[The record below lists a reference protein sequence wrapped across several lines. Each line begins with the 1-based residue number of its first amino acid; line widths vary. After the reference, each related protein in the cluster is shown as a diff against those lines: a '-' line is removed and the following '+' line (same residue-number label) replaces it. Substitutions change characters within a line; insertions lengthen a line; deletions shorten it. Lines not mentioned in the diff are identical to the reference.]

1 MTLYTTG
8 RRPFLWTKENEWSQE
23 KKQAIQCGWP
33 VCMKNAVTQ
42 ITEGS
47 QRPSDP
53 FWEMWLQMVPRVCE
67 MLGPDYSFL
76 ESWHIQGNFKV
87 RCKVIK
93 YSPQKIKL
101 LTWSA
106 LILAKIRCKTSWGGR
121 YRNELG
127 NLCSDDHWSSLTY
140 SLSPIAWG
148 SFLSSCLPRLWGLS
162 QSSGTWEAGVQCM
175 LGSEDNHVS
184 PQILQAQDTH
194 LFPNQLF
201 LWMSSLH
208 WRH

>member
-47 QRPSDP
+47 QRPSDL
-53 FWEMWLQMVPRVCE
+53 FWEMWLQMVPRACE

-106 LILAKIRCKTSWGGR
+106 LILAKYVARPPGEEDTGMSLGTRVLMITGHHWPKAYSLRLIFIKLPPQALRPFTKFRDLRSWGPV
-121 YRNELG
+121 
-127 NLCSDDHWSSLTY
+127 H
-140 SLSPIAWG
+140 AW
-148 SFLSSCLPRLWGLS
+148 FWG
-162 QSSGTWEAGVQCM
+162 
-175 LGSEDNHVS
+175 
-184 PQILQAQDTH
+184 
-194 LFPNQLF
+194 
-201 LWMSSLH
+201 
-208 WRH
+208 